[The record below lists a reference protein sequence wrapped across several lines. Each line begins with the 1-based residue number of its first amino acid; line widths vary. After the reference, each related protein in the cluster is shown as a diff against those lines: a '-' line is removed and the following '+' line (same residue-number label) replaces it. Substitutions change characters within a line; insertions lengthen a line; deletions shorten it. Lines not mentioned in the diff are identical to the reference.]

1 MIGGKVYKVLEP
13 AYEPRPIINLNRVYK
28 SIPLSERVCGGEHP
42 QENVGCGKPIIRN
55 ITLIDGILMHYGC
68 LKKAYLEPTHMC
80 NGCGSFLTPK
90 KIVTITFRGEDFKS
104 CGLCGSSDIFSLG
117 WNRQQ
122 TITVSHQKM
131 INELPE
137 QIRIEET

>member
-1 MIGGKVYKVLEP
+1 VPDYIRLSQI
-13 AYEPRPIINLNRVYK
+13 YE
-28 SIPLSERVCGGEHP
+28 SIPLSERLCGKLGNFF
-42 QENVGCGKPIIRN
+42 QENVGCRKPVVRN
-55 ITLIDGILMHYGC
+55 AILIDGVIMHYGC
-68 LKKAYLEPTHMC
+68 FKKSYFEPTHMC
-80 NGCGSFLTPK
+80 NNCGSFLTPK
-90 KIVTITFRGEDFKS
+90 KIVTVLFRGENFKS